1 MKLTARELIK
11 LILAKEFM
19 TQKDL
24 VLLLNEQMGK
34 KYYPETFS
42 RKLTKGTITY
52 NEIVDIL
59 DSLGYEIEWKK
70 KD

>member
-1 MKLTARELIK
+1 MKLTARELMKI
-11 LILAKEFM
+11 ILTRECL
-19 TQKDL
+19 TQKELIEL
-24 VLLLNEQMGK
+24 VNK
-34 KYYPETFS
+34 KNKVIYNQPGLS
-42 RKLTKGTITY
+42 RKLNKGTITY